1 MTQEGIVTKA
11 LNNGLAEVMVERTTA
26 CGECANREVC
36 HYTSEVRTFA
46 KNSIGAREGEKVIIQ
61 SKSSEIIG
69 AAFLLYIVPL
79 AVLLIGYLLIAQTG
93 APESTCIAG
102 AFTAFAVAVAVV
114 TIYQRQRTK
123 KKQIE
128 FEIIAYNLNE

>member
-11 LNNGLAEVMVERTTA
+11 LSNGLAEVLVERTTA

-36 HYTSEVRTFA
+36 KYTSEVRTYA
-46 KNSIGAREGEKVIIQ
+46 KNTIGAHEGEKVIIS

-69 AAFLLYIVPL
+69 AAFLLYIVPMV
-79 AVLLIGYLLIAQTG
+79 VLLAGYLLMAWTG
-93 APESTCIAG
+93 AGEMQCIAG
-102 AFTAFAVAVAVV
+102 AFGGFAVAVAIV
-114 TIYQRQRTK
+114 TIYQRQRAK

-128 FEIIAYNLNE
+128 FEIVSYTLND

>member
-79 AVLLIGYLLIAQTG
+79 AVLLLV
-93 APESTCIAG
+93 TCI
-102 AFTAFAVAVAVV
+102 
-114 TIYQRQRTK
+114 
-123 KKQIE
+123 
-128 FEIIAYNLNE
+128 NLVGDALRDALDPRNSLM

>member
-11 LNNGLAEVMVERTTA
+11 MDNGLAEVMVERTTA

-36 HYTSEVRTFA
+36 QYTSEIRTYA
-46 KNSIGAREGEKVIIQ
+46 KNTIGAREGEKVIIQ

-79 AVLLIGYLLIAQTG
+79 IVLLAGYMLIARTG
-93 APESTCIAG
+93 APEMHCIAG
-102 AFTAFAVAVAVV
+102 AFGGFAVAVAIV

-128 FEIIAYNLNE
+128 FEIVRYNLND